1 MRDAHDRDDITL
13 MCILYALGLACAF
26 LLIAVRLV

>member
-1 MRDAHDRDDITL
+1 MTDRDDIIL
-13 MCILYALGLACAF
+13 MCILYALGLAGAF